1 MSFVHLGAL
10 GNAAASA
17 GWSILEEGVDVGSRW
32 EVVVMMVV
40 VEGWTAIKTVA
51 SKTSSIG
58 GIEWSCSLRRAS
70 SGCARMSLWS
80 TA

>member
-10 GNAAASA
+10 GNAAAA

-32 EVVVMMVV
+32 EVVMVV